1 MLEPIFN
8 GNMRIKYSVGNG
20 GLLDHLP
27 ILFKMEK
34 KDWKPPSP
42 LKFNCTWLL
51 DSQSVDLISNT
62 WKPFDNQDRDFA
74 MK

>member
-51 DSQSVDLISNT
+51 DS
-62 WKPFDNQDRDFA
+62 
-74 MK
+74 